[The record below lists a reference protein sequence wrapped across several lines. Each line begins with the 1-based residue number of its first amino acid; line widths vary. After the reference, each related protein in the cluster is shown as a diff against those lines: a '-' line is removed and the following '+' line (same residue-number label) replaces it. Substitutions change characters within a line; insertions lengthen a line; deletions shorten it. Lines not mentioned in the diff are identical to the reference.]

1 IAAQLHLAEGTVRNY
16 LSNAMR
22 KTQTQTRHEAT
33 RYARK
38 MARAVK
44 ALGVGRFDLIYG
56 NQSISARLRAV
67 ELYGTKVLPMVREIL
82 AS

>member
-1 IAAQLHLAEGTVRNY
+1 
-16 LSNAMR
+16 
-22 KTQTQTRHEAT
+22 
-33 RYARK
+33 

-44 ALGVGRFDLIYG
+44 ALGVGRFDLSYG
-56 NQSISARLRAV
+56 NQSISARLSAV